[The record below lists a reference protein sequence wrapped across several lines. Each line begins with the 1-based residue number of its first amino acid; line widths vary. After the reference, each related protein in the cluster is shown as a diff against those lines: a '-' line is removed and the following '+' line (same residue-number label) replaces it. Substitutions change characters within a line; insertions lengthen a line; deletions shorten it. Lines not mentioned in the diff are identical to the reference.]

1 MELLAFG
8 IMRDIHCHADAE
20 DLESYSMG
28 GSSPEDTARIEEH
41 LLICEDCRN
50 QLQASEAFLTSMQLA
65 GRQWRRNERA
75 AEGSGWKLP
84 VWLPALAAVCGLV
97 LVVVAIRIVRPR
109 GPAVAVS
116 LTALRGSAVG
126 SIAPAGRELTLQ
138 PDLTG
143 LAEVLLTA
151 WKSSTRRACRY
162 AWRRSPGR
170 RAASPCEGSVRAFTL
185 CACTFRRATCCAST
199 GWKFAS
205 RFTAPLAVK

>member
-50 QLQASEAFLTSMQLA
+50 RLRAGEDFLNSMQLA

-84 VWLPALAAVCGLV
+84 VWLPALAAVCGLL
-97 LVVVAIRIVRPR
+97 LVVVAIRVVRPR

-143 LAEVLLTA
+143 LAEAPAYRLEIVDQKGLPVRLAALPRTQGGVTVRRLGAGLYFVRVYLPAGNLL
-151 WKSSTRRACRY
+151 REYGLEIR
-162 AWRRSPGR
+162 
-170 RAASPCEGSVRAFTL
+170 
-185 CACTFRRATCCAST
+185 
-199 GWKFAS
+199 
-205 RFTAPLAVK
+205 